1 MTPDPER
8 FPGVFIHPL
17 AVVDDTCTIGA
28 GTRIWSGALVRAG
41 SIIGADVSIAV
52 HCAIEGAHIGDG
64 THLNPGVLAGPGA
77 IIGAR
82 CFLAGYVVLCN
93 DAWPSVSRNN
103 EYGVW
108 EPYDGW
114 VCVRVGD
121 DTSIGTNSVIMPGV
135 TIGKRC
141 MIAAMSCVTEDVPDD
156 CLYTRDGRIK
166 RIRLGTIQRMKTARP
181 VSPHE

>member
-1 MTPDPER
+1 MIDPTAY
-8 FPGVFIHPL
+8 IHP
-17 AVVDDTCTIGA
+17 AAIVDDTVSIGP
-28 GTRIWSGALVRAG
+28 RSRVWSGALVRAG

-52 HCAIEGAHIGDG
+52 NCAIEGAHIGDG
-64 THLNPGVLAGPGA
+64 THLNPGVLAGPGI

-82 CFLAGYVVLCN
+82 CFIAGYVVICN

-114 VCVRVGD
+114 VTVRIGD
-121 DTSIGTNSVIMPGV
+121 DTSIGTAAIVMPGV

-141 MIAAMSCVTEDVPDD
+141 MIAAQACVTEDVPND
-156 CLYTRDGRIK
+156 CLWTRDGRIK
-166 RIRLGTIQRMKTARP
+166 RIRLGKIQRMKTARP
-181 VSPHE
+181 VSPYE